1 MRLTN
6 FTDYTLRA
14 LIYLA
19 LTEGRLATIAEISEH
34 YDISEAHLM
43 KVVHHLGI
51 AGDVETIRGKGG
63 GTPPSPWA
71 GDHQC
76 GRDRSADRAGPGAGA
91 LLLRGWSVRDRAGLR
106 APEGAP
112 ECPGSLS
119 RAAGRL
125 HTRRL
130 GGSSTQTRHAPRHS
144 ELGLQIRFCWRQS
157 PAVATWDPCGL
168 TCL

>member
-63 GTPPSPWA
+63 GLRLARGPETINVGEIVRRTEPDLALVPCFCEDGACVIEPDCVLRKALQSALAAFLAQLDGYTLADLVVPRRKLATLLGIRNSDFRSGSVGGRVPPS
-71 GDHQC
+71 Q
-76 GRDRSADRAGPGAGA
+76 
-91 LLLRGWSVRDRAGLR
+91 RGT
-106 APEGAP
+106 P
-112 ECPGSLS
+112 
-119 RAAGRL
+119 AA
-125 HTRRL
+125 
-130 GGSSTQTRHAPRHS
+130 
-144 ELGLQIRFCWRQS
+144 
-157 PAVATWDPCGL
+157 
-168 TCL
+168 